1 METTKEMNEKIM
13 NAIRKEGL
21 SVRKGMKFVGKVVSL
36 KTRKTAVIEINRTK
50 YLSKYSRYAKV
61 RSKIHVHVP
70 EGVELKEGDIIVAMP
85 TRKISKT
92 KASVVYQI
100 VEREEG

>member
-1 METTKEMNEKIM
+1 MESLEEINNKIED
-13 NAIRKEGL
+13 AIKKEGL
-21 SVRKGMKFVGKVVSL
+21 SVRKGMKFMGRIVSL

-70 EGVELKEGDIIVAMP
+70 EGIELKEGDLIVALP

-92 KASVVYQI
+92 KASVVYKVI
-100 VEREEG
+100 ERG